1 MYVCMYVCVCVFI
14 HIYIYM
20 YVCIWVCVY
29 VCMCVYMYMYM
40 YIHIYI
46 YIYLFHSPA
55 GSDSSFLRAER
66 KNLSSLFA
74 PVVQGVGGRVTLEPR
89 AYGGETLRTQS

>member
-1 MYVCMYVCVCVFI
+1 MDGRTKKTVSLTSRLG
-14 HIYIYM
+14 
-20 YVCIWVCVY
+20 
-29 VCMCVYMYMYM
+29 
-40 YIHIYI
+40 
-46 YIYLFHSPA
+46 LF
-55 GSDSSFLRAER
+55 FLRAER